1 MAMRVLLAW
10 ELGGNWGH
18 ARRLEAVAR
27 ALQRRGHEVH
37 LAVQDLGPFLNMS
50 HLTQTHPDQANDQP
64 GARLWQAPLW
74 GGLLRF
80 SPIRPLGPPR
90 RFGDLLANLGLQD
103 PAALEPLLRAWE
115 TLFHAIRPDVLVA
128 DFAPSALLAARGRLP
143 RIAIGTGFT
152 VPPTHLAEF
161 PPFPGAEPDP
171 QTAGPLIAEPLLLA
185 KVNATLARIGRPTLD
200 RLPQIT
206 EAEALMPAVFAELD
220 PYRGLRSM
228 PHLSPF
234 LAGPLPS
241 RPATREGIFAYLPG
255 RSLTEAGFATLLA
268 LGPSVLAVMPD
279 LDAPRR
285 AALVAAGVRLSD
297 KTLGWGQIATH
308 AAVLC
313 NGGMGTVSQSLA
325 MGLPL
330 AVLPGGVEQDLTARA
345 LAAWGLS
352 IDLVTLA
359 DPLALLRAGQRAEA
373 LASDFRTRLSD
384 PALAVAEQAETL
396 AKGTTCEMVHKPETS

>member
-1 MAMRVLLAW
+1 MRVLLAW

-27 ALQRRGHEVH
+27 ALQRRGHKVH

-50 HLTQTHPDQANDQP
+50 HPGLAHPGLAHPGPANDP
-64 GARLWQAPLW
+64 PSPRLWQAPLW

-115 TLFHAIRPDVLVA
+115 TLFHAIRPEVLVA

-161 PPFPGAEPDP
+161 PPFPGGDP
-171 QTAGPLIAEPLLLA
+171 EPLIAEPLLLA
-185 KVNATLARIGRPTLD
+185 TVNATLARIGRPALD

-220 PYRGLRSM
+220 PYRGLRSL
-228 PHLSPF
+228 PHLPPF
-234 LAGPLPS
+234 LAAPLPP
-241 RPATREGIFAYLPG
+241 RPATREGVFAYLPG

-297 KTLGWGQIATH
+297 KALGWGQIATH

-352 IDLVTLA
+352 IDLATLA
-359 DPLALLRAGQRAEA
+359 DPLAMRRAGQRAEA

-384 PALAVAEQAETL
+384 PALAVAEQAEAL
-396 AKGTTCEMVHKPETS
+396 AKGTTREILGRPETS